1 MTQKHISGR
10 QLRHGSPEE
19 SLSPGETMTITKRGG
34 KVFEMTRTDAGVRD
48 INAQLDQLL
57 KDIPPEGP
65 RVKINLAKIILEER
79 E

>member
-1 MTQKHISGR
+1 
-10 QLRHGSPEE
+10 
-19 SLSPGETMTITKRGG
+19 MTITKRGG